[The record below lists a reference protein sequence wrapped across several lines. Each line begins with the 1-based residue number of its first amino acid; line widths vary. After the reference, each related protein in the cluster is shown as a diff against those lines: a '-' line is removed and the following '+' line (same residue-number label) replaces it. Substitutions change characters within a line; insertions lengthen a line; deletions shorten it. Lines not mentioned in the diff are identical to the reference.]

1 MKNIVGFYF
10 MKEQLQIDFLPV
22 DSGEKSG
29 DAIAFRYGD
38 FTHRSTFKVVVI
50 DGGTKDSGN
59 RLVEHIQQYFH
70 TNEVDLVICTHP
82 DADHASGLRQVMNQ
96 CVVKELWI
104 HKPWDHSEAIRD
116 LFQDGRITGN
126 SLSERLKLAYNYA
139 HELVELAEEKGI
151 DVREPFA
158 GRKTED
164 GKVNVLGPTVDYY
177 RELIPEFSR
186 SPQQKTTVLENL
198 TRTFNKAIN
207 WIQETLHIETL
218 DDSGITSAV
227 NLSSAVILLEFNN
240 KKYLFTGDAGI
251 QSLEKVLEY
260 TKNNYIDISN
270 IEFFQ
275 VPHHGSKRNI
285 SPAILNA
292 IKCKTA
298 YVSASKDAPKHP
310 AKKVTNALIRRGA
323 NVYKTGGQVIS
334 HHNNA
339 PRDGWTSLTPIQ
351 FFDQVEE

>member
-1 MKNIVGFYF
+1 MN
-10 MKEQLQIDFLPV
+10 EQLQIDFLPV

-38 FTHRSTFKVVVI
+38 FTQRSTFKVVVI

-59 RLVEHIQQYFH
+59 RLVKHIQEHFQ

-104 HKPWDHSEAIRD
+104 HKPWEHSEAIRD
-116 LFQDGRITGN
+116 LFHDGRITGN

-139 HELVELAEEKGI
+139 HELVELAEEKGV

-158 GRKTED
+158 SRETED
-164 GKVNVLGPTVDYY
+164 GKVRVLGPTVDYY
-177 RELIPEFSR
+177 RELIPEFTR
-186 SPQQKTTVLENL
+186 SPQQKTIFESVS
-198 TRTFNKAIN
+198 RTFNKAVN
-207 WIQETLHIETL
+207 WIHETLQIETL
-218 DDSGITSAV
+218 DDKGITSAV
-227 NLSSAVILLEFNN
+227 NLSSAVVLLELNG

-251 QSLEKVLEY
+251 QSLENVLEY
-260 TKNNYIDISN
+260 TKYNGIDISKVDL
-270 IEFFQ
+270 FQ
-275 VPHHGSKRNI
+275 IPHHGSKRNI
-285 SPAILNA
+285 SPKILNS
-292 IKCKTA
+292 IRCNRA

-310 AKKVTNALIRRGA
+310 AKKVTNALIRRGTS
-323 NVYKTGGQVIS
+323 VYKTGGRVIGY
-334 HHNNA
+334 NINA
-339 PRDGWTSLTPIQ
+339 SRDGWSSLTPIQ